1 MAVIVNGDGILT
13 GVSSLTTALD
23 DITSGRGTVTGVAT
37 VGTLQLGAGVSI
49 SSPRT
54 QQAAIFTNNTEFF
67 TVDDAGRVGVGTI
80 TPNSD
85 AHPQNVGKIN
95 VGFITARSVA
105 GDIDANTLVVAG
117 ISTFVGALNAT
128 SGTFTGDVDIADKI
142 VHTGDT
148 NTAIRFPAADT
159 ITAETSGTERFRIA
173 NAASTLTNKFIID
186 DGSNGH
192 LFLNNTS
199 SENILASGTTGFGA
213 YKNLVIN
220 AAQHIFKV
228 SNVQKVLID
237 SSGKLLVG
245 AAAIQYASSP
255 LYVSGTD
262 PVVGQFHHSDG
273 GTNDQ
278 ARISLGA
285 LANNPPSNRGVNLV
299 GLNNGNGHDF
309 VVQCSAS
316 HAAGP
321 SEKLRINSSGTL
333 FMGKSSQSSSTP
345 GVELYQD
352 GPNFM
357 TRTAVNVLGLNV
369 QGSSQGDIMR
379 FYYQDS
385 HEGSLNYNGS
395 TFTATTAS
403 DYRLKENDTPITD
416 GIERVKRL
424 RPIKF
429 NWKKDP
435 STTYDGFI
443 AHEVQEIVPD
453 CVIGEKDAEISEKGE
468 GYQHISKEGLIPLL
482 TAALKEEI
490 AKREALEARIA
501 ALEGS

>member
-1 MAVIVNGDGILT
+1 
-13 GVSSLTTALD
+13 
-23 DITSGRGTVTGVAT
+23 
-37 VGTLQLGAGVSI
+37 
-49 SSPRT
+49 
-54 QQAAIFTNNTEFF
+54 
-67 TVDDAGRVGVGTI
+67 
-80 TPNSD
+80 
-85 AHPQNVGKIN
+85 
-95 VGFITARSVA
+95 
-105 GDIDANTLVVAG
+105 
-117 ISTFVGALNAT
+117 
-128 SGTFTGDVDIADKI
+128 
-142 VHTGDT
+142 
-148 NTAIRFPAADT
+148 
-159 ITAETSGTERFRIA
+159 
-173 NAASTLTNKFIID
+173 
-186 DGSNGH
+186 
-192 LFLNNTS
+192 
-199 SENILASGTTGFGA
+199 A

-237 SSGKLLVG
+237 SSGRLLVG

-299 GLNNGNGHDF
+299 AENNGNGHDF

-379 FYYQDS
+379 FYYQDA

-395 TFTATTAS
+395 NFTATTAS

>member
-1 MAVIVNGDGILT
+1 MRIKSFAKINLTLRVLKKLKNKMHDIETNTMLVDLYDEINLKKNKRDVIIFNGKFKSNVNLKKNTIIDTLFLLRKLKIIK
-13 GVSSLTTALD
+13 SCYK
-23 DITSGRGTVTGVAT
+23 ITVKKNIPVYSGLGGGTSNS
-37 VGTLQLGAGVSI
+37 VSI
-49 SSPRT
+49 VKY
-54 QQAAIFTNNTEFF
+54 FLKN
-67 TVDDAGRVGVGTI
+67 
-80 TPNSD
+80 
-85 AHPQNVGKIN
+85 KI
-95 VGFITARSVA
+95 
-105 GDIDANTLVVAG
+105 
-117 ISTFVGALNAT
+117 
-128 SGTFTGDVDIADKI
+128 K
-142 VHTGDT
+142 
-148 NTAIRFPAADT
+148 
-159 ITAETSGTERFRIA
+159 E
-173 NAASTLTNKFIID
+173 KFIRILEQKI
-186 DGSNGH
+186 GSDFR
-192 LFLNNTS
+192 LFLNNSS

-237 SSGKLLVG
+237 SSGRLLVG

-255 LYVSGTD
+255 LYVSGTA

-299 GLNNGNGHDF
+299 AENNGNGHDF